1 MGGAGFVH
9 DPVFGV
15 GTFLRPS
22 TFGSGH
28 QSLEEVEAQLLRT
41 ARGQPQR
48 LSMQQHAQGDRK
60 MMSLEEVEA
69 ALMNING
76 GRPVYSEAMLAE
88 QQAKIALLEKRRAA
102 REAKQA
108 ETVSENAE
116 DIFLWNICHLYR
128 SNRSVQD
135 LTILSQIFFNIGS
148 MLGQAQRSD
157 DSGR

>member
-1 MGGAGFVH
+1 MGGPGFVH

-22 TFGSGH
+22 TFGNGH
-28 QSLEEVEAQLLRT
+28 QQSLEEVEAQLLRT

-48 LSMQQHAQGDRK
+48 LSMQQHPGQDRK

-76 GRPVYSEAMLAE
+76 GRPIYSEAMLAE

-108 ETVSENAE
+108 ETVSKRTGPFYFAE
-116 DIFLWNICHLYR
+116 HLSLCRNKNNIR
-128 SNRSVQD
+128 
-135 LTILSQIFFNIGS
+135 I
-148 MLGQAQRSD
+148 
-157 DSGR
+157 

>member
-1 MGGAGFVH
+1 MWNGNDKTLTRSYFFPFCPNQPTDMGGAGFVH

-22 TFGSGH
+22 TFGTGH

-76 GRPVYSEAMLAE
+76 GRPIYSEAMLAE

-108 ETVSENAE
+108 ETVSENAK
-116 DIFLWNICHLYR
+116 DIFFVETFVIYAGTTR
-128 SNRSVQD
+128 ASR
-135 LTILSQIFFNIGS
+135 I
-148 MLGQAQRSD
+148 
-157 DSGR
+157 